1 MIDHITQMLAASKA
15 GHFHVA
21 LVAALVLPDVCGAL
35 ESTDGLATG
44 TKYKAWVD
52 QWVSPK
58 YGGSTGTSFSGETC
72 YYYRCAVLH
81 QSRASHPKLEFDRV
95 AFLEPNGS
103 ITMHDCIINNVLVID
118 IPTLCEDMIDA
129 VRDWLKVVEST
140 VDFKV
145 NVKNSIRR
153 YPSEIVGL
161 GSNFHVYA

>member
-1 MIDHITQMLAASKA
+1 
-15 GHFHVA
+15 
-21 LVAALVLPDVCGAL
+21 
-35 ESTDGLATG
+35 
-44 TKYKAWVD
+44 
-52 QWVSPK
+52 
-58 YGGSTGTSFSGETC
+58 
-72 YYYRCAVLH
+72 
-81 QSRASHPKLEFDRV
+81 
-95 AFLEPNGS
+95 
-103 ITMHDCIINNVLVID
+103 MHDCIINNVLVID